1 MNIRKRLAYCRV
13 IWKKGLLLLPRFL
26 IAIICITGV
35 LAAAVYGFYTY
46 VKKDQIMPRARVA
59 VVTVEGDLL
68 TMVGATAVANMDSV
82 KQVAELKFMSEAD
95 ARAAMADGNIEA
107 AIYLT
112 EDIYHDISD
121 GKNTPVLV
129 QISSKAR
136 MGMNMFEDLLE
147 TAMTLL
153 HTGQASVYALE
164 SAAEGREVVT
174 SISDLM
180 DLMADQFVDLAL
192 NRSMIWESTLLSPYG
207 DITSMDFYIMT
218 MIMVIT
224 IVFLGMGFG
233 GLYDRRSR
241 TVEQCIRRT
250 GIGPVTSALARVSVI
265 MVVLWALMAI
275 VCFCLGRF
283 SDFIEFKPVQ
293 LVSLGALAFS
303 MAGLIHLVHS
313 LVSGSQGTFF
323 YLLITIM
330 MFVAGGGLFAAAYLP
345 GPVQKVVPFLP
356 VELWQTYL
364 SQILWGSVSQGT
376 LIKVLLAGAGLI
388 TAGSICSELI
398 TKRG

>member
-1 MNIRKRLAYCRV
+1 
-13 IWKKGLLLLPRFL
+13 
-26 IAIICITGV
+26 
-35 LAAAVYGFYTY
+35 
-46 VKKDQIMPRARVA
+46 
-59 VVTVEGDLL
+59 
-68 TMVGATAVANMDSV
+68 
-82 KQVAELKFMSEAD
+82 
-95 ARAAMADGNIEA
+95 
-107 AIYLT
+107 
-112 EDIYHDISD
+112 
-121 GKNTPVLV
+121 
-129 QISSKAR
+129 
-136 MGMNMFEDLLE
+136 
-147 TAMTLL
+147 
-153 HTGQASVYALE
+153 
-164 SAAEGREVVT
+164 
-174 SISDLM
+174 M